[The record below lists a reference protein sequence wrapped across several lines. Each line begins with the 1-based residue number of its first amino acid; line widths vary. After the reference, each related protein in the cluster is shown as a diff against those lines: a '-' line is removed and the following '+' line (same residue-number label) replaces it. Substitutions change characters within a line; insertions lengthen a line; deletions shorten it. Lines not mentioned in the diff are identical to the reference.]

1 MYRSLVFGAGVERQ
15 KWKGDREPG
24 WGAAVG
30 QAGGALPRGEE
41 DRMLAEVRCPRP
53 CTDREQERVV
63 GDGQGAMRGYLEKAV
78 GGRSQGGRI
87 QIEVS
92 APTIKKMAGRV
103 RTRAIYLE

>member
-53 CTDREQERVV
+53 CTDREQERVLR
-63 GDGQGAMRGYLEKAV
+63 DGQGARRVPGEGGWGQEPRGKNPNRSISSHHQED
-78 GGRSQGGRI
+78 GREG
-87 QIEVS
+87 EN
-92 APTIKKMAGRV
+92 
-103 RTRAIYLE
+103 

>member
-53 CTDREQERVV
+53 CTDQEQERVLR
-63 GDGQGAMRGYLEKAV
+63 DGQGARRVPGEGDWGQEPRGKNPNRSISSHHQED
-78 GGRSQGGRI
+78 GREG
-87 QIEVS
+87 EN
-92 APTIKKMAGRV
+92 
-103 RTRAIYLE
+103 